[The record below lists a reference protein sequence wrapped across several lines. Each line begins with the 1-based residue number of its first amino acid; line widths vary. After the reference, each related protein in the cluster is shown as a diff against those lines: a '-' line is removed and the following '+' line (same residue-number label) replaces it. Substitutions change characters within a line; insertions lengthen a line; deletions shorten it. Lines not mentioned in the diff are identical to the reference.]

1 MQKQSG
7 RKVVVVLSDGV
18 DRGSRMTLAQAIESA
33 QRADVLVYS
42 IIFSSKTESENNA
55 GGWGRGGGMGG
66 GRRGGRFPSPQQTRP
81 DGKKTMERISKE
93 TGGRMFE
100 ISKKLTADQIYVQ
113 IEEDLL
119 NQYSLTYIPDRT
131 TDSSEYHKI
140 QLTVKDKASVVQTRE
155 GYYSS
160 KQPDVKQN

>member
-1 MQKQSG
+1 
-7 RKVVVVLSDGV
+7 
-18 DRGSRMTLAQAIESA
+18 
-33 QRADVLVYS
+33 
-42 IIFSSKTESENNA
+42 
-55 GGWGRGGGMGG
+55 MGG